1 MLSTALL
8 LKGNFQLD
16 AFFSAL
22 IVLLYS
28 VSFATALL
36 MVNGDVYYFRSP
48 QVRSILPSMC
58 KKM

>member
-22 IVLLYS
+22 ILLYS
-28 VSFATALL
+28 VSFATALI
-36 MVNGDVYYFRSP
+36 SEW
-48 QVRSILPSMC
+48 
-58 KKM
+58 